1 MKNNY
6 HVLRVHVGS
15 ICFEICFFSA
25 FKGLPTAEMDSLLL
39 RISSALIAAY
49 AHPDSR
55 SF

>member
-1 MKNNY
+1 MWDPFALKY
-6 HVLRVHVGS
+6 V
-15 ICFEICFFSA
+15 FSA